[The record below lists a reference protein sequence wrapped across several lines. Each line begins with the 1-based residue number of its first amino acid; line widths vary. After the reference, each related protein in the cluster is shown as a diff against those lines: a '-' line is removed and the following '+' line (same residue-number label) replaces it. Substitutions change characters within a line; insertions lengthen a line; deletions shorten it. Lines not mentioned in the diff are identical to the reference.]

1 MAENIQDI
9 KRRIRS
15 VNSTKQITHAM
26 ELVASAKLRKS
37 RELAERRRPYFEAMI
52 ESMSRIV
59 EKSGTTKNIFMNQR
73 EVKKIAYI
81 IINGDK
87 GLAGG
92 YNVNVAKLVEGH
104 IENKE
109 NAVLYTVGSR
119 GRDYFR
125 NRDYN
130 IQGEFLGISESPN
143 LFNAKEITALVME
156 GFKNGEYDE
165 VYLVYTNFV
174 SIMSQLPHLMKIL
187 PMDADELKPTGEI
200 EEDKESE
207 DLKILRSGEIEV
219 KALKDL
225 TIMRYE
231 PEPDELLEYFIPY
244 FITNTVYGA
253 MVEGAASEQ
262 AARRI
267 AMESATTN
275 ANDIIDALTLKY
287 NRVRQAEITQ
297 EISEI
302 VSGAEALK

>member
-9 KRRIRS
+9 KRRIKS

-37 RELAERRRPYFEAMI
+37 RELAECRRPYFEAMI

-59 EKSGTTKNIFMNQR
+59 EKSGNTRNVFMNQR
-73 EVKKIAYI
+73 EVKKTAYI

-92 YNVNVAKLVEGH
+92 YNVNVAKLVEEH

-109 NAVLYTVGSR
+109 TAVLYAVGSR

-125 NRDYN
+125 NRGYN
-130 IQGEFLGISESPN
+130 IHGEFLGISESPN
-143 LFNAKEITALVME
+143 FFNAKEITALVME

-174 SIMSQLPHLMKIL
+174 SIMSQVPHLMKLL
-187 PMDADELKPTGEI
+187 PMNAEELKPTGEI
-200 EEDKESE
+200 EE
-207 DLKILRSGEIEV
+207 V
-219 KALKDL
+219 KKGKDL
-225 TIMRYE
+225 TVMLYE
-231 PEPDELLEYFIPY
+231 PEPDELLEYLIPY
-244 FITNTVYGA
+244 FVTNTVYGA
-253 MVEGAASEQ
+253 MIESAASEQ

-275 ANDIIDALTLKY
+275 ANEIIDALTLKY
-287 NRVRQAEITQ
+287 NRVRQAAITQ